1 MLISGFTMVRNAEK
15 YYFPIKAAIESVL
28 PIVDEFIVAL
38 GVGEDKTKE
47 IIESINS
54 PKVKIIERVW
64 DERLFVDGEIFRNET
79 NFAMDNCKGEWCFYL
94 QADEVVHEKYLEK
107 IKEMCEKY
115 KNKKEVEGFLFQYK
129 HFWGDYDHYLDCH
142 GWYPKEIR
150 IVRNNIGV
158 KSYKDA
164 QSFRI
169 KDRKLNVIDIP
180 CYIYHY
186 GWVRPPLVMTP
197 KKKEQDSMH
206 WGKDKADKEY
216 LSRPDLFNYGPLGQL
231 PVYKDSHPVVM
242 NEWMKDFHW
251 KEQLN
256 YGKEYNLNRESMKH
270 ERLKYKVITI
280 FEKIFNGGNQ
290 IGGFRNYHIVG
301 RER

>member
-169 KDRKLNVIDIP
+169 EDRKLNVIDIP

-231 PVYKDSHPVVM
+231 PIYKDSHPMVM
-242 NEWMKDFHW
+242 KEWMKDFHW

-256 YGKEYNLNRESMKH
+256 YGREYNLNREPMKH
-270 ERLKYKVITI
+270 ERLKYKIITA